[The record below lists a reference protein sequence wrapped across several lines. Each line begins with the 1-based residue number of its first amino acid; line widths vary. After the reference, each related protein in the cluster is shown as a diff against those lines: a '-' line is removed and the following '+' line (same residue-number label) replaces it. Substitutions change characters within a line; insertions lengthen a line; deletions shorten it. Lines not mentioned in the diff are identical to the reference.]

1 MLKPTKVFFL
11 AASAAIVVAG
21 CASLPDGATLD
32 QMTQNAVKV
41 GFRDQGI
48 VKASV
53 LDTDETNRACSA
65 ADVAGKPLDE
75 ALASALQEQN
85 LKSIR
90 WPADGKY
97 LGDWKEGE

>member
-11 AASAAIVVAG
+11 AASAAIAVAG

-48 VKASV
+48 VKVSV

-65 ADVAGKPLDE
+65 TG
-75 ALASALQEQN
+75 
-85 LKSIR
+85 
-90 WPADGKY
+90 
-97 LGDWKEGE
+97 